1 MYKGLR
7 GAVTVHRGLVLP
19 ASPDAA
25 TRPVKAPAGAEV
37 AIHFDGQ
44 MVEVGDALVTP
55 RWRGYVVISVR
66 RQARGK
72 HEGRQH
78 VRAVVVDDM
87 LREPFHGRLIAMV
100 WHPRAKA
107 KPKRRRR

>member
-1 MYKGLR
+1 M
-7 GAVTVHRGLVLP
+7 
-19 ASPDAA
+19 
-25 TRPVKAPAGAEV
+25 KAPAGAEV

-44 MVEVGDALVTP
+44 VVEVGDALVTP
-55 RWRGYVVISVR
+55 TWRGYVVTSVR

-72 HEGRQH
+72 HAGRYH
-78 VRAVVVDDM
+78 VKAVVVDDM

-100 WHPRAKA
+100 WYPRGKT